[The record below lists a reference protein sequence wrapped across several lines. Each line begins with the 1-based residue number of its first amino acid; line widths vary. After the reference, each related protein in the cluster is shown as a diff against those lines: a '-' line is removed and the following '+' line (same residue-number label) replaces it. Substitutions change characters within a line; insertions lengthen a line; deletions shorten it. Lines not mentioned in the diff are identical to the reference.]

1 MLISNEWLKEYVTI
15 DDSVSNLAERITRTG
30 IEVDDLIDYTK
41 DIKNLVV
48 GFVKSKDKHPDAD
61 KLNVCQ
67 VDIGEDEPVQI
78 VCGAPNVDAG
88 QYVIV
93 AKVGGR
99 LPGGIKIKRAKLRG
113 ERSEGMICSLQEIG
127 ISSNYIPK
135 SFESG
140 IYVFSESQVPGT
152 DALQALYLDD
162 QVMEFDLTPN
172 RADALSMIGTAYEVA
187 ALYNT
192 KMTKPDT
199 TSNELE
205 LSANDELT
213 VTIENEDKVPY
224 YSARVVH
231 DVTIEPSPI
240 WMQAR
245 LIKAGIRPI
254 NNVVDISNYVL
265 LEYGQPLH
273 MFDQDAIGSQQ
284 IVVRQANEGE
294 KMTTLDDTERELL
307 TSDIVI
313 TNGQTP
319 IALAGVMGGDFS
331 EVKEQTSNIVI
342 EGAIFDPVSI
352 RHTSRRLNLRSESSS
367 RFEKGIATEFV
378 DEAVDR
384 ACYLLQ
390 TYANGKVLKD
400 RVSSGELGAFITPID
415 ITADKINRT
424 IGFDLSQNDIVTIF
438 NQLGFDTEINDD
450 VITVLVPSRRKDITI
465 KEDLIEEV
473 ARIYGYDDIP
483 STLPVFDKVTSGQL
497 TDRQYKTRM
506 VKEVLEGAGL
516 DQAITY
522 SLVSK
527 EDATA
532 FSMQQR
538 QTIDLLMPMSE
549 AHASLR
555 QSLLPHLIEAA
566 SYNVARKNKDVK
578 LFEIGNVFFAN
589 GEGELPDQVEY
600 LSGILTG
607 DYVVNQWQGKK
618 ETVDFYLAKGVVDR
632 VSEKLN
638 LEFSYR
644 RADIDGLH
652 PGRTAEILLENKV
665 VGFIGELH
673 PTLAA
678 DNDLKRTYVFELNF
692 DALMSVSVGY
702 INYQPIP
709 RFPGMSRDIALEVDQ
724 NIPAADLLSTI
735 HAHGGNILKD
745 TLVFDVY
752 QGEHLEKGKKSIAI
766 RLNYLDTEETLTD
779 ERVSKVQAEIEAAL
793 IEQGEVVEIGRAHV

>member
-48 GFVKSKDKHPDAD
+48 GFVKSKEKHPDAD

-192 KMTKPDT
+192 KMTKPET

-205 LSANDELT
+205 LFANDELT

-231 DVTIEPSPI
+231 NVTIEPSPI

-331 EVKEQTSNIVI
+331 EVKEHTSNIVI
-342 EGAIFDPVSI
+342 EGAIFDSVSI

-450 VITVLVPSRRKDITI
+450 VITVQVPSRRKDITI

-483 STLPVFDKVTSGQL
+483 STLPVFEKVTSGQL

-532 FSMQQR
+532 FAMQQR

-692 DALMSVSVGY
+692 DALMAVSVGY

-709 RFPGMSRDIALEVDQ
+709 IFPGMSRDIALEVDQ

-793 IEQGEVVEIGRAHV
+793 IEQGAVIR

>member
-48 GFVKSKDKHPDAD
+48 GFVKSKEKHPDAD

-140 IYVFSESQVPGT
+140 IFVFSESQVPGT

-192 KMTKPDT
+192 KMTKPET

-240 WMQAR
+240 WMQVR

-331 EVKEQTSNIVI
+331 EVKEHTSNIVI

-450 VITVLVPSRRKDITI
+450 VITVQVPSRRKDITI

-483 STLPVFDKVTSGQL
+483 STLPVFEKVTSGQL

-532 FSMQQR
+532 FAMQQR

-665 VGFIGELH
+665 IGFIGELH

-692 DALMSVSVGY
+692 DALMAVSVGY

-766 RLNYLDTEETLTD
+766 RLNYLDIEETLTD

-793 IEQGEVVEIGRAHV
+793 IEQGAVIR

>member
-15 DDSVSNLAERITRTG
+15 DDSVSDLAERITRTG

-48 GFVKSKDKHPDAD
+48 GFVKSKEKHPDAD

-192 KMTKPDT
+192 KMTKPET

-331 EVKEQTSNIVI
+331 EVKEQTSNIMI

-692 DALMSVSVGY
+692 DALMAVSVGY

-793 IEQGEVVEIGRAHV
+793 IEQGAVIR

>member
-48 GFVKSKDKHPDAD
+48 GFVKSKEKHPDAD

-88 QYVIV
+88 QYFIV

-140 IYVFSESQVPGT
+140 IFVFSESQVPGT

-192 KMTKPDT
+192 KMTKPET

-240 WMQAR
+240 WMQVR

-331 EVKEQTSNIVI
+331 EVKEHASNIVI

-450 VITVLVPSRRKDITI
+450 VITVQVPSRRKDITI

-483 STLPVFDKVTSGQL
+483 STLPVFEKVTSGQL

-532 FSMQQR
+532 FAMQQR

-665 VGFIGELH
+665 IGFIGELH

-692 DALMSVSVGY
+692 DALMAVSVGY

-793 IEQGEVVEIGRAHV
+793 IEQGAVIR

>member
-48 GFVKSKDKHPDAD
+48 GFVKSKEKHPDAD

-192 KMTKPDT
+192 KMTKPET

-331 EVKEQTSNIVI
+331 EVKEHTSNIVI
-342 EGAIFDPVSI
+342 EGAIFDSVSI

-450 VITVLVPSRRKDITI
+450 VITVQVPSRRKDITI

-483 STLPVFDKVTSGQL
+483 STLPVFEKVTSGQL

-532 FSMQQR
+532 FAMQQR

-632 VSEKLN
+632 VAEKLN

-692 DALMSVSVGY
+692 DALMAVSVGY

-709 RFPGMSRDIALEVDQ
+709 RFPGMSRDIALEVNQ

-793 IEQGEVVEIGRAHV
+793 IKQGAVIR

>member
-15 DDSVSNLAERITRTG
+15 DDSVSNLVERITRTG

-48 GFVKSKDKHPDAD
+48 GFVKSKEKHPDAD

-192 KMTKPDT
+192 KMTKPET

-331 EVKEQTSNIVI
+331 EVKEHTSNIVI
-342 EGAIFDPVSI
+342 EGAIFDSVSI

-450 VITVLVPSRRKDITI
+450 VITVQVPSRRKDITI

-483 STLPVFDKVTSGQL
+483 STLPVFEKVTSGQL

-532 FSMQQR
+532 FAMQQR

-632 VSEKLN
+632 VAEKLN

-692 DALMSVSVGY
+692 DALMAVSVGY

-709 RFPGMSRDIALEVDQ
+709 RFPGMSRDIALEVNQ

-793 IEQGEVVEIGRAHV
+793 IKQGAVIR

>member
-48 GFVKSKDKHPDAD
+48 GFVKSKEKHPDAD

-140 IYVFSESQVPGT
+140 IFVFSESQVPGT

-192 KMTKPDT
+192 KMTKPET

-240 WMQAR
+240 WMQVR

-331 EVKEQTSNIVI
+331 EVKEHTSNIVI

-450 VITVLVPSRRKDITI
+450 VITVQVPSRRKDITI
-465 KEDLIEEV
+465 KEGLIEEV

-483 STLPVFDKVTSGQL
+483 STLPVFEKVTSGQL

-532 FSMQQR
+532 FAMQQR

-665 VGFIGELH
+665 IGFIGELH

-692 DALMSVSVGY
+692 DALMAVSVGY

-793 IEQGEVVEIGRAHV
+793 IEQGAVIR

>member
-48 GFVKSKDKHPDAD
+48 GFVKSKEKHPDAD

-127 ISSNYIPK
+127 ISSNYVPK
-135 SFESG
+135 TFESG
-140 IYVFSESQVPGT
+140 IYVFSEAQVPGT

-450 VITVLVPSRRKDITI
+450 VITVQVPSRRKDITI

-483 STLPVFDKVTSGQL
+483 STLPVFEKVTSGQL

-589 GEGELPDQVEY
+589 VEGELPDQVEY

-779 ERVSKVQAEIEAAL
+779 ERVSKVQAEIESAL
-793 IEQGEVVEIGRAHV
+793 IEQGAVIR

>member
-779 ERVSKVQAEIEAAL
+779 ERVSKYKRKLKQ
-793 IEQGEVVEIGRAHV
+793 H

>member
-48 GFVKSKDKHPDAD
+48 GFVKSKEKHPDAD

-127 ISSNYIPK
+127 ISSNYVPK
-135 SFESG
+135 TFESG
-140 IYVFSESQVPGT
+140 IYVFSEAQVPGT

-205 LSANDELT
+205 LSANNELT

-294 KMTTLDDTERELL
+294 KMTTLDGTERELL

-450 VITVLVPSRRKDITI
+450 VITVQVPSRRKDITI

-483 STLPVFDKVTSGQL
+483 STLPVFEKVTSGQL

-652 PGRTAEILLENKV
+652 PGRTAEILLENKI

-779 ERVSKVQAEIEAAL
+779 ECVSKVQAEIEAAL
-793 IEQGEVVEIGRAHV
+793 IEQGAVIR

>member
-48 GFVKSKDKHPDAD
+48 GFVKSKEKHPDAD

-192 KMTKPDT
+192 KMTKPET

-450 VITVLVPSRRKDITI
+450 VITVQVPSRRKDITI

-483 STLPVFDKVTSGQL
+483 STLPVFEKVTSGQL

-532 FSMQQR
+532 FAMQQR

-549 AHASLR
+549 AHASLC

-618 ETVDFYLAKGVVDR
+618 ETVDFYLAKGVVGR

-692 DALMSVSVGY
+692 DALMAVSVGY

-793 IEQGEVVEIGRAHV
+793 IEQGAVIR

>member
-48 GFVKSKDKHPDAD
+48 GFVKSKEKHPDAD

-752 QGEHLEKGKKSIAI
+752 QGEHLEKVKKSIAI

-793 IEQGEVVEIGRAHV
+793 IEQGAVIR

>member
-15 DDSVSNLAERITRTG
+15 DDSVSDLAERITRTG

-48 GFVKSKDKHPDAD
+48 GFVKSKEKHPDAD

-192 KMTKPDT
+192 KMTKPET

-483 STLPVFDKVTSGQL
+483 STLPVFDIVTSGQL

-692 DALMSVSVGY
+692 DALMAVSVGY

-793 IEQGEVVEIGRAHV
+793 IEQGAVIR

>member
-48 GFVKSKDKHPDAD
+48 GFVKSKEKHPDAD

-140 IYVFSESQVPGT
+140 IYVFSEAQVPGT

-192 KMTKPDT
+192 KMTKPET
-199 TSNELE
+199 TSNELD

-342 EGAIFDPVSI
+342 EGAIFDTVSI

-516 DQAITY
+516 DQVITY

-607 DYVVNQWQGKK
+607 DYVVNQWQDKK

-673 PTLAA
+673 PILAA

-692 DALMSVSVGY
+692 DALMAVSVGY

-793 IEQGEVVEIGRAHV
+793 IEQGAVIR

>member
-48 GFVKSKDKHPDAD
+48 GFVKSKEKHPDAD

-127 ISSNYIPK
+127 ISSNYVPK

-331 EVKEQTSNIVI
+331 EVKEHTSNIVI
-342 EGAIFDPVSI
+342 EGAIFGPVSI

-450 VITVLVPSRRKDITI
+450 VITVQVPSRRKDITI

-483 STLPVFDKVTSGQL
+483 STLPVFEKVTSGQL

-532 FSMQQR
+532 FAMQQR

-692 DALMSVSVGY
+692 DALMAVSVGY

-793 IEQGEVVEIGRAHV
+793 IEQGAVIR

>member
-48 GFVKSKDKHPDAD
+48 GFVKSKEKHPDAD

-192 KMTKPDT
+192 KMTKPET

-231 DVTIEPSPI
+231 NVTIEPSPI

-331 EVKEQTSNIVI
+331 EVKEHTSNIVI
-342 EGAIFDPVSI
+342 EGAIFDSVSI

-450 VITVLVPSRRKDITI
+450 VITVQVPSRRKDITI

-483 STLPVFDKVTSGQL
+483 STLPVFEKVTSGQL

-532 FSMQQR
+532 FAMQQR

-632 VSEKLN
+632 VAEKLN

-652 PGRTAEILLENKV
+652 PGRTAESLLENKV

-692 DALMSVSVGY
+692 DALMAVSVGY

-709 RFPGMSRDIALEVDQ
+709 RFPGMSRDIALEVNQ

-793 IEQGEVVEIGRAHV
+793 IEQGAVIR

>member
-48 GFVKSKDKHPDAD
+48 GFVKSKEKHPDAD

-192 KMTKPDT
+192 KMTKPET

-224 YSARVVH
+224 YSACVVH

-240 WMQAR
+240 WMKAR

-331 EVKEQTSNIVI
+331 EVKEHTSNIVI
-342 EGAIFDPVSI
+342 EGAIFDSVSI

-450 VITVLVPSRRKDITI
+450 VITVQVPSRRKDITI

-483 STLPVFDKVTSGQL
+483 STLPVFEKVTSGQL

-532 FSMQQR
+532 FAMQQR

-632 VSEKLN
+632 VAEKLN

-692 DALMSVSVGY
+692 DALMAVSVGY

-709 RFPGMSRDIALEVDQ
+709 RFPGMSRDIALEVNQ

-793 IEQGEVVEIGRAHV
+793 IKQGAVIR

>member
-48 GFVKSKDKHPDAD
+48 GFVKSKEKHPDAD

-140 IYVFSESQVPGT
+140 IYVFSEAQVPGT

-192 KMTKPDT
+192 KMTKPET
-199 TSNELE
+199 TSNELD

-342 EGAIFDPVSI
+342 ESAIFDPVSI

-607 DYVVNQWQGKK
+607 DYVVNQWQDKK

-673 PTLAA
+673 PILAA

-692 DALMSVSVGY
+692 DALMAVSVGY

-793 IEQGEVVEIGRAHV
+793 IEQGAVIR

>member
-48 GFVKSKDKHPDAD
+48 GFVKSKEKHPDAD

-140 IYVFSESQVPGT
+140 IYVFSEAQVPGT
-152 DALQALYLDD
+152 DTLQALYLDD

-692 DALMSVSVGY
+692 DALMAVSVGY

-793 IEQGEVVEIGRAHV
+793 IEQGAVIR

>member
-48 GFVKSKDKHPDAD
+48 GFVKSKEKHPDVD

-140 IYVFSESQVPGT
+140 IYVFSEAQVPGT

-192 KMTKPDT
+192 KMTKPET
-199 TSNELE
+199 TSNELD

-607 DYVVNQWQGKK
+607 DYVVNQWQDKK

-673 PTLAA
+673 PILAA

-692 DALMSVSVGY
+692 DALMAVSVGY

-793 IEQGEVVEIGRAHV
+793 IEQGAVIR

>member
-1 MLISNEWLKEYVTI
+1 MLISNEWLKEYVTN

-48 GFVKSKDKHPDAD
+48 GFVKSKEKHPDAD

-192 KMTKPDT
+192 KMTKPET

-331 EVKEQTSNIVI
+331 EVKEHTSNIVI
-342 EGAIFDPVSI
+342 EGAIFDSVSI

-450 VITVLVPSRRKDITI
+450 VITVQVPSRRKDITI

-483 STLPVFDKVTSGQL
+483 STLPVFEKVTSGQL

-532 FSMQQR
+532 FAMQQR

-589 GEGELPDQVEY
+589 SEGELPDQVEY

-692 DALMSVSVGY
+692 DALMAVSVGY

-793 IEQGEVVEIGRAHV
+793 IEQGAVIR

>member
-48 GFVKSKDKHPDAD
+48 GFVKSKEKHPDAD

-140 IYVFSESQVPGT
+140 IYVFSEAQVPGT

-192 KMTKPDT
+192 KMTKPET
-199 TSNELE
+199 TSNELD

-319 IALAGVMGGDFS
+319 IALTGVMGGDFS

-607 DYVVNQWQGKK
+607 DYVVNQWQDKK

-673 PTLAA
+673 PILAA

-692 DALMSVSVGY
+692 DALMAVSVGY

-793 IEQGEVVEIGRAHV
+793 IEQGAVIR

>member
-48 GFVKSKDKHPDAD
+48 GFVKSKEKHPDAD

-192 KMTKPDT
+192 KMTKPET

-331 EVKEQTSNIVI
+331 EVKEHTSNIVI
-342 EGAIFDPVSI
+342 EGAIFDSVSI

-450 VITVLVPSRRKDITI
+450 VITVQVPSRRKDITI

-483 STLPVFDKVTSGQL
+483 STLPVFEKVTSGQL

-532 FSMQQR
+532 FAMQQR
-538 QTIDLLMPMSE
+538 QTIDLLMSMSE

-632 VSEKLN
+632 VAEKLN

-692 DALMSVSVGY
+692 DALMAVSVGY

-709 RFPGMSRDIALEVDQ
+709 RFPGMSRDIALEVNQ

-793 IEQGEVVEIGRAHV
+793 IKQGAVIR

>member
-15 DDSVSNLAERITRTG
+15 DDSVSDLAERITRTG

-48 GFVKSKDKHPDAD
+48 GFVKSKEKHPDAD

-192 KMTKPDT
+192 KMTKPET

-313 TNGQTP
+313 TDGQTP

-692 DALMSVSVGY
+692 DALMAVSVGY

-793 IEQGEVVEIGRAHV
+793 IEQGAVIR

>member
-48 GFVKSKDKHPDAD
+48 GFVKSKEKHPDAD

-113 ERSEGMICSLQEIG
+113 ERSEGMICSLEEIG

-192 KMTKPDT
+192 KMTKPET

-331 EVKEQTSNIVI
+331 EVKEHTSNIVI
-342 EGAIFDPVSI
+342 EGAIFDSVSI

-450 VITVLVPSRRKDITI
+450 VITVQVPSRRKDITI

-483 STLPVFDKVTSGQL
+483 STLPVFEKVTSGQL

-532 FSMQQR
+532 FAMQQR

-632 VSEKLN
+632 VAEKLN

-692 DALMSVSVGY
+692 DALMAVSVGY

-709 RFPGMSRDIALEVDQ
+709 RFPGMSRDIALEVNQ

-793 IEQGEVVEIGRAHV
+793 IKQGAVIR

>member
-48 GFVKSKDKHPDAD
+48 GFVKSKEKHPDAD

-192 KMTKPDT
+192 KMTKPET

-331 EVKEQTSNIVI
+331 EVKEHTSNIVI
-342 EGAIFDPVSI
+342 EGAIFDSVSI

-450 VITVLVPSRRKDITI
+450 VITVQVPSRRKDITI

-483 STLPVFDKVTSGQL
+483 STLPVFEKVTSGQL

-532 FSMQQR
+532 FAMQQR

-578 LFEIGNVFFAN
+578 LFETGNVFFAN

-632 VSEKLN
+632 VAEKLN

-692 DALMSVSVGY
+692 DALMAVSVGY

-709 RFPGMSRDIALEVDQ
+709 RFPGMSRDIALEVNQ

-793 IEQGEVVEIGRAHV
+793 IKQGAVIR

>member
-48 GFVKSKDKHPDAD
+48 GFVKSKEKHPDAD

-140 IYVFSESQVPGT
+140 IYVFSEAQVPGT

-192 KMTKPDT
+192 KMTKPET
-199 TSNELE
+199 TSNELD

-607 DYVVNQWQGKK
+607 DYVVNQWQDNK

-673 PTLAA
+673 PILAA

-692 DALMSVSVGY
+692 DALMAVSVGY

-793 IEQGEVVEIGRAHV
+793 IEQGAVIR

>member
-48 GFVKSKDKHPDAD
+48 GFVKSKEKHPDAD

-192 KMTKPDT
+192 KMTKPET

-331 EVKEQTSNIVI
+331 EVKEHTSNIVI
-342 EGAIFDPVSI
+342 EGAIFDSVSI

-450 VITVLVPSRRKDITI
+450 VITVQVPSRRKDITI

-483 STLPVFDKVTSGQL
+483 STLPVFEKVTSGQL

-532 FSMQQR
+532 FAMQQR

-632 VSEKLN
+632 VAEKLN

-673 PTLAA
+673 PTLAV

-692 DALMSVSVGY
+692 DALMAVSVGY

-709 RFPGMSRDIALEVDQ
+709 RFPGMSRDIALEVNQ

-793 IEQGEVVEIGRAHV
+793 IKQGAVIR

>member
-48 GFVKSKDKHPDAD
+48 GFVKSKEKHPDAD

-127 ISSNYIPK
+127 ISSNYVPK

-331 EVKEQTSNIVI
+331 EVKEHTSNIVI

-352 RHTSRRLNLRSESSS
+352 RHTSRRLNLHSESSS

-450 VITVLVPSRRKDITI
+450 VITVQVPSRRKDITI

-483 STLPVFDKVTSGQL
+483 STLPVFEKVTSGQL

-532 FSMQQR
+532 FAMQQR

-692 DALMSVSVGY
+692 DALMAVSVGY

-793 IEQGEVVEIGRAHV
+793 IEQGAVIR

>member
-644 RADIDGLH
+644 RSDIDGLH

-793 IEQGEVVEIGRAHV
+793 IEQGAVIR

>member
-48 GFVKSKDKHPDAD
+48 GFVKSKEKHPDAD
-61 KLNVCQ
+61 KLNICQ

-127 ISSNYIPK
+127 ISSNYVPK

-331 EVKEQTSNIVI
+331 EVKEHTSNIVI

-450 VITVLVPSRRKDITI
+450 VITVQVPSRRKDITI

-483 STLPVFDKVTSGQL
+483 STLPVFEKVTSGQL

-532 FSMQQR
+532 FAMQQR

-692 DALMSVSVGY
+692 DALMAVSVGY

-735 HAHGGNILKD
+735 HVHGGNILKD

-793 IEQGEVVEIGRAHV
+793 IEQGAVIR

>member
-48 GFVKSKDKHPDAD
+48 GFVKSKEKHPDAD

-88 QYVIV
+88 QYVII

-140 IYVFSESQVPGT
+140 IFVFSESQVPGT

-192 KMTKPDT
+192 KMTKPET

-240 WMQAR
+240 WMQVR

-331 EVKEQTSNIVI
+331 EVKEHTSNIVI

-450 VITVLVPSRRKDITI
+450 VITVQVPSRRKDITI

-483 STLPVFDKVTSGQL
+483 STLPVFEKVTSGQL

-532 FSMQQR
+532 FAMQQR

-665 VGFIGELH
+665 IGFIGELH

-692 DALMSVSVGY
+692 DALMAVSVGY

-793 IEQGEVVEIGRAHV
+793 IEQGAVIR

>member
-48 GFVKSKDKHPDAD
+48 GFVKSKEKHPDAD

-140 IYVFSESQVPGT
+140 IFVFSESQVPGT

-192 KMTKPDT
+192 KMTKPET

-240 WMQAR
+240 WMQVR

-331 EVKEQTSNIVI
+331 EVKEHTSNIVI

-450 VITVLVPSRRKDITI
+450 VITVQVPSRRKDITI

-483 STLPVFDKVTSGQL
+483 STLPVFEKVTSGQL

-532 FSMQQR
+532 FAMQQR

-589 GEGELPDQVEY
+589 GEGELPDQFEY

-665 VGFIGELH
+665 IGFIGELH

-692 DALMSVSVGY
+692 DALMAVSVGY

-793 IEQGEVVEIGRAHV
+793 IEQGAVIR

>member
-48 GFVKSKDKHPDAD
+48 GFVKSKEKHPDAD

-192 KMTKPDT
+192 KMTKPET

-213 VTIENEDKVPY
+213 VTIENEDKVAY

-331 EVKEQTSNIVI
+331 EVKEHTSNIVI
-342 EGAIFDPVSI
+342 EGAIFDSVSI

-450 VITVLVPSRRKDITI
+450 VITVQVPSRRKDITI

-483 STLPVFDKVTSGQL
+483 STLPVFEKVTSGQL

-532 FSMQQR
+532 FAMQQR

-632 VSEKLN
+632 VAEKLN

-692 DALMSVSVGY
+692 DALMAVSVGY

-709 RFPGMSRDIALEVDQ
+709 RFPGMSRDIALEVNQ

-793 IEQGEVVEIGRAHV
+793 IKQGAVIR

>member
-48 GFVKSKDKHPDAD
+48 GFVKSKEKHPDAD

-127 ISSNYIPK
+127 ISSNYVPK

-331 EVKEQTSNIVI
+331 EVKEHTSNIVI

-450 VITVLVPSRRKDITI
+450 VITVQVPSRRKDITI

-483 STLPVFDKVTSGQL
+483 STLPVFEKVTSGQL

-532 FSMQQR
+532 FAMQQR

-566 SYNVARKNKDVK
+566 SYNVAHKNKDVK

-692 DALMSVSVGY
+692 DALMAVSVGY

-793 IEQGEVVEIGRAHV
+793 IEQGAVIR

>member
-48 GFVKSKDKHPDAD
+48 GFVKSKEKHPDAD

-192 KMTKPDT
+192 KMTKPET

-331 EVKEQTSNIVI
+331 EVKEHTSNIVI
-342 EGAIFDPVSI
+342 EGAIFDSVSI

-450 VITVLVPSRRKDITI
+450 VITVQVPSRRKDITI

-483 STLPVFDKVTSGQL
+483 STLPVFEKVTSGQL

-532 FSMQQR
+532 FAMQQR

-578 LFEIGNVFFAN
+578 LFEIGNVFLAN

-632 VSEKLN
+632 VAEKLN

-692 DALMSVSVGY
+692 DALMAVSVGY

-709 RFPGMSRDIALEVDQ
+709 RFPGMSRDIALEVNQ

-793 IEQGEVVEIGRAHV
+793 IKQGAVIR